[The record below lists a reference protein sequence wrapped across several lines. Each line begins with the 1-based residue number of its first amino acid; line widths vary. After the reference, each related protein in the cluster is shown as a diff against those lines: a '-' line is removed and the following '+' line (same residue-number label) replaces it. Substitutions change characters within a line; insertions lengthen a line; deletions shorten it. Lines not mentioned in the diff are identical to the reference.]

1 MFKIPSN
8 TEYTLPDIFT
18 DEQKSELCESITKF
32 TSNYMSDN
40 RLSSKLK
47 DNIELNKYID
57 IVFNINN
64 SNDLLDR
71 ILSEDISISDLP
83 WLEHYKLD
91 NRLWKAHI
99 DKRNKNQETR
109 EMMATVN
116 IFKCKKCGEMKCT
129 TYQLQT
135 ASIDEPMTS
144 YISCKVCGNSW
155 KTH

>member
-8 TEYTLPDIFT
+8 TEYKLPDILN
-18 DEQKSELCESITKF
+18 EHNAELCEAITKF
-32 TSNYMSDN
+32 TVYYISDN
-40 RLSSKLK
+40 RLSAKLK

-64 SNDLLDR
+64 SNDLLNK
-71 ILSEDISISDLP
+71 IISKEISISDLP

-91 NRLWKAHI
+91 NRLWKTHI

-135 ASIDEPMTS
+135 ASIDEPMTT